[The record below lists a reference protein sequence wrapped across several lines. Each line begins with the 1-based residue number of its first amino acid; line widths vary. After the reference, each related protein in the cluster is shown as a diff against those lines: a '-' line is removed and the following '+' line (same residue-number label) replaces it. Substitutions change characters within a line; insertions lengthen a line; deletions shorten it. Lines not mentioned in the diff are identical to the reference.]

1 MICIKQRDG
10 ACAGSPVDIADGYI
24 HLSSRSQLA
33 ATLDKHIPGIDG
45 LLLAAVDLSQLADTV
60 RWEPA
65 RAGPARAPFRPS
77 RARRRH
83 SMAAGYAFRG
93 DQPYALAQAPPISI
107 ARSASLSR
115 SVRRNG
121 STACS

>member
-33 ATLDKHIPGIDG
+33 ETLDKHFPGIDG
-45 LLLAAVDLSQLADTV
+45 LLLAAVELSQLADTV
-60 RWEPA
+60 RWE
-65 RAGPARAPFRPS
+65 PARAPFRPS